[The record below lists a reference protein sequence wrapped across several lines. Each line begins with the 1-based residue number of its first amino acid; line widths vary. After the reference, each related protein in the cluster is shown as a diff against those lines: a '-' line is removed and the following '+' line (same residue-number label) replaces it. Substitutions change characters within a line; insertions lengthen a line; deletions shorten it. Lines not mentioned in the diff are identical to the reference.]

1 MRQDRKPDKIF
12 RMIIMSVVC
21 VGVVLLMEYLTI
33 DTLHDATVDPLTG
46 DVACVYSNVYGDFV
60 NVYDRD
66 GNFLFGK
73 RLDLIGGKSYICYQE
88 GLLQVYILRADE
100 VRVYDRQGTLVQTY
114 TTEISRFMKQ
124 GFFEDWEKDGSLY
137 TCTQGD
143 YLYCYRESFWR
154 REAVLWIENQQ
165 TGTHTVLYDA
175 SKTS

>member
-1 MRQDRKPDKIF
+1 MRQGRKTAKIF
-12 RMIIMSVVC
+12 LMIILSAVC

-46 DVACVYSNVYGDFV
+46 DAAFVYSNAIGDFV

-114 TTEISRFMKQ
+114 TVEYNKFIKQ
-124 GFFEDWEKDGSLY
+124 GFFDDWEKDGSLY
-137 TCTQGD
+137 TCTQGE

-154 REAVLWIENQQ
+154 REAVLWIENRQ
-165 TGTHTVLYDA
+165 TGTQTILYDG
-175 SKTS
+175 SETS